1 MNFIHQLSRV
11 LGCAPAYKLFSRIVG
26 GQSVWRRYLSDYVKP
41 VAGDKVLD
49 IGCGPADILE
59 YLPQVEY
66 TGLDI
71 SPEYVASARRRFGT
85 RGRFL
90 CDDVG
95 VVTLDRER
103 GTFSLVM
110 ATGVLHHLDDQ
121 QAAKLFALAHR
132 ALRPGGRLITY
143 DGCYV
148 QGQSRIARW
157 MLSND
162 RGKFVR
168 TMPEYLR
175 LASAWFAW
183 IEPCLREDLLRIPYT
198 HLIMRC
204 SA

>member
-11 LGCAPAYKLFSRIVG
+11 LGCPAGYKLFTRIVG
-26 GQSVWRRYLSDYVKP
+26 GESAWRRYLSDYVKP
-41 VAGDKVLD
+41 VSGDKVLD

-59 YLPQVEY
+59 YLPQVDY
-66 TGLDI
+66 TGLDL
-71 SPEYVASARRRFGT
+71 SPAYIASARKRFGSK
-85 RGRFL
+85 GRFL
-90 CDDVG
+90 CNDVG
-95 VVTLDRER
+95 LATLEREH

-110 ATGVLHHLDDQ
+110 ATGVLHHLDDER
-121 QAAKLFALAHR
+121 AAKLFGLAHR

-148 QGQSRIARW
+148 RDQSRIARW

-175 LASAWFAW
+175 LASALFPR
-183 IEPCLREDLLRIPYT
+183 IEPCLRHDLLRIPYT

-204 SA
+204 SD